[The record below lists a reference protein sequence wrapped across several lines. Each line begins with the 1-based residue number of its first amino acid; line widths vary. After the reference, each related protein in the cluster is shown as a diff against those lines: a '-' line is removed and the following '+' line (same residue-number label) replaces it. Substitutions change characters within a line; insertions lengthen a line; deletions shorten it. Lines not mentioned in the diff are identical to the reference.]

1 MARELA
7 CSAHCSR
14 RFGCPLTNWQ
24 RTLRFQDGPAR
35 GYIRHLRQERVGYG
49 AVPFPLAPRQCRSH
63 RGTESSPQRPRP
75 FGSTGVFADPVAGY
89 YVCAEPR
96 TPPAAWAATESKA
109 QRRRPSSQTVA
120 TAVRV
125 SESSSTTRAKGREPA
140 QREPRAISSPFKQKR
155 LAATSSSDVVTAA
168 AES

>member
-49 AVPFPLAPRQCRSH
+49 AVP
-63 RGTESSPQRPRP
+63 
-75 FGSTGVFADPVAGY
+75 GY

-140 QREPRAISSPFKQKR
+140 QREPRAISSPLKQKR
-155 LAATSSSDVVTAA
+155 LAATSSSDVAAPA
-168 AES
+168 AESCSDPASLREHRSPAPCRVVAPPAARPHRDART